1 MSNEKNKTLINRRSL
16 FAATAATAAT
26 VVVGSNLG
34 SGVANAAPASY
45 DIEPRGTIGRLERM
59 PYLDLES
66 LHDFTAGVRTWH
78 SRNASR
84 AANARVT
91 QIFKENGIDPNTDL
105 PLKEVLA
112 LIEHDPVVA
121 MSGRLW
127 ISNQQI
133 TWKVIAD
140 RFHANA
146 DKYLAEMESYDNRG
160 PGSLELNPDLV
171 IPEFA
176 KYEIHIQPGGYVG
189 DPFAGHI
196 YHLGTN
202 SFYHGVFPGG
212 NDQDQI
218 HIMAANNLPLPE
230 DGRVKRILD
239 LGCGMGQFTT
249 ALKERFPDAEVWGLD
264 VGGPMVRYGHMRA
277 IDIGV
282 DVNFVQRLA
291 EDTRFPNNYFDIVTS
306 YIMHH
311 ELPEEISKD
320 VFREA
325 HRIARPGGYY
335 YPIDFRSAR
344 QAPRRTAYG
353 LYRSWWDH
361 RWNNE
366 RWRMEFE
373 ALAFEDE
380 MEKAGF
386 RLNPDAKPAIRGFG
400 IRHGVKPA

>member
-1 MSNEKNKTLINRRSL
+1 MTNETDKLMINRRSL
-16 FAATAATAAT
+16 FTAAAAT
-26 VVVGSNLG
+26 VAVGSTLG
-34 SGVANAAPASY
+34 SGTAVAGHASY
-45 DIEPRGTIGRLERM
+45 DIEPRGTNGRLERM

-66 LHDFTAGVRTWH
+66 VNDYTAGVRTWH
-78 SRNASR
+78 SQNASR
-84 AANARVT
+84 VANARVKE
-91 QIFKENGIDPNTDL
+91 IFKEKGIDPNDTDL
-105 PLKEVLA
+105 SVKEVLA
-112 LIEHDPVVA
+112 LIEHDPIVA

-133 TWKVIAD
+133 TWKAIAD

-146 DKYLAEMESYDNRG
+146 DKYLAEMEAYDNIG
-160 PGSLELNPDLV
+160 PGTLELNPDMD
-171 IPEFA
+171 IPDFA

-202 SFYHGVFPGG
+202 SFYHGAFPGG

-218 HIMAANNLPLPE
+218 HAMSANNLPVPE
-230 DGRVKRILD
+230 DGKVKRILD
-239 LGCGMGQFTT
+239 LGCGIGQHTV

-264 VGGPMVRYGHMRA
+264 IGGPMIRYGHMKA
-277 IDIGV
+277 VDLGV

-291 EDTRFPNNYFDIVTS
+291 EDSKFPDNHFDIVTS

-311 ELPEEISKD
+311 ELPEEISKK
-320 VFREA
+320 VFSEA
-325 HRIARPGGYY
+325 YRVARPGGYY

-353 LYRSWWDH
+353 IYRSWWDH

-373 ALAFEDE
+373 DLAFEDE
-380 MEKAGF
+380 MENVGF
-386 RLNPDAKPAIRGFG
+386 SLNPDAKPPIRGFG
-400 IRHGVKPA
+400 IRHGIKTA

>member
-1 MSNEKNKTLINRRSL
+1 MTIKKDKTMINRRSL
-16 FAATAATAAT
+16 IAGTAAT
-26 VVVGSNLG
+26 VAVGSALG
-34 SGVANAAPASY
+34 AAGTATAAPAAY
-45 DIEPRGTIGRLERM
+45 DIEPRGSTGRLERM

-66 LHDFTAGVRTWH
+66 VHDYTAGVRSWH

-84 AANARVT
+84 VANARVKE
-91 QIFKENGIDPNTDL
+91 IFKANGVDPNAEMPVQD
-105 PLKEVLA
+105 VLA
-112 LIEHDPVVA
+112 LIENDPIVA

-133 TWKVIAD
+133 TWKAIAD

-146 DKYLAEMESYDNRG
+146 DKYLAEMERYDKRG
-160 PGSLELNPDLV
+160 PGTLKLNPDLV

-202 SFYHGVFPGG
+202 SFYHGAFPGG

-218 HIMAANNLPLPE
+218 HAMSANNLPVPE
-230 DGRVKRILD
+230 DGKVKRILD
-239 LGCGMGQFTT
+239 LGCGIGQHTV

-264 VGGPMVRYGHMRA
+264 VAGPMVRYGHMKA
-277 IDIGV
+277 VDLGV
-282 DVNFVQRLA
+282 DVNFVQALA
-291 EDTRFPNNYFDIVTS
+291 EDTKFPDNHFDIVTS
-306 YIMHH
+306 YIIHH
-311 ELPEEISKD
+311 ELPAEINKA

-335 YPIDFRSAR
+335 YPIDFKSGR
-344 QAPRRTAYG
+344 QAPKPSAYG
-353 LYRSWWDH
+353 AYRTWWDH

-366 RWRMEFE
+366 RWSMEFRSI
-373 ALAFEDE
+373 AFEEE
-380 MEKAGF
+380 MEKVGF
-386 RLNPDAKPAIRGFG
+386 WLNPDAKPAIRGFG
-400 IRHGVKPA
+400 IRHGVKKA

>member
-1 MSNEKNKTLINRRSL
+1 MTTEKGKTMIDRRSL
-16 FAATAATAAT
+16 FTAAAAT
-26 VVVGSNLG
+26 VAVGSTLG
-34 SGVANAAPASY
+34 AGSAKAASAAY
-45 DIEPRGTIGRLERM
+45 DIEPRGTNGRLERM

-66 LHDFTAGVRTWH
+66 VHDYTAGVRSWH
-78 SRNASR
+78 SQNISR
-84 AANARVT
+84 VANARVKE
-91 QIFKENGIDPNTDL
+91 IFKENGIDPNDTDL
-105 PLKEVLA
+105 SVEEVLA
-112 LIEHDPVVA
+112 LIEHDPIVA

-133 TWKVIAD
+133 TWKAIAD

-146 DKYLAEMESYDNRG
+146 DKYLAEMESYDNIG
-160 PGSLELNPDLV
+160 PGTLELDPNLV

-202 SFYHGVFPGG
+202 SFYHGAFPGG

-218 HIMAANNLPLPE
+218 HAMAANNLPVPD
-230 DGRVKRILD
+230 DGKVKRILD
-239 LGCGMGQFTT
+239 LGCGIGQHTV

-264 VGGPMVRYGHMRA
+264 VGGPMIRYGHMKA
-277 IDIGV
+277 VDLGV

-291 EDTRFPNNYFDIVTS
+291 EDTKFPDNHFDIVAS
-306 YIMHH
+306 YIIHH
-311 ELPEEISKD
+311 ELPAEITKA

-344 QAPRRTAYG
+344 QAPKRTAYG
-353 LYRSWWDH
+353 IYRTWWDH

-366 RWRMEFE
+366 RWSMEFRSV
-373 ALAFEDE
+373 AFEEE
-380 MEKAGF
+380 MEKVGF
-386 RLNPDAKPAIRGFG
+386 VLNPDAKPAIRGFG
-400 IRHGVKPA
+400 IRHGVKQA